1 MPEDVYDKYFAKVI
15 FETALKDGELNKW
28 LSQLRVISDVT
39 GDSSIKKLL
48 TDPTIAHADKT
59 KMLSSRIGDV
69 DPLALKMIL
78 MLAARGK
85 LETIE
90 EITDEYQRLLDSYHG
105 VEGAELIEV
114 TTAIPLD
121 EKDKLELSQRLTD
134 IVEKP
139 IILKA
144 MVDPDIIGGII
155 IKVGD
160 KIIDGSMRT
169 KLVELKKELG

>member
-15 FETALKDGELNKW
+15 FEAALKDGELNRW

-39 GDSSIKKLL
+39 GDSAIKKLL
-48 TDPTIAHADKT
+48 LDPTISYADKT
-59 KMLSSRIGDV
+59 KMLTSRIGDI
-69 DPLALKMIL
+69 DPLALKMVL
-78 MLAARGK
+78 MLASKGN

-105 VEGAELIEV
+105 VEGAQLVEV

-144 MVDPDIIGGII
+144 TVDPDIIGGII

-169 KLVELKKELG
+169 KLGELKKELD

>member
-1 MPEDVYDKYFAKVI
+1 MPEDVYDRYFAKVI
-15 FETALKDGELNKW
+15 FEIALKDGELNKW
-28 LSQLRVISDVT
+28 LSKLRVISDVT
-39 GDSSIKKLL
+39 RDSSIKKLL
-48 TDPTIAHADKT
+48 TDPTITHADKT
-59 KMLSSRIGDV
+59 KMLSSRIGEIN
-69 DPLALKMIL
+69 PLALKMVL
-78 MLAARGK
+78 MLAAKGK

-121 EKDKLELSQRLTD
+121 DKEKLELSQRLTD
-134 IVEKP
+134 IVGKP
-139 IILKA
+139 VILKA

-169 KLVELKKELG
+169 KLEELKKELG